1 MNPGVARFPYESQWG
16 DPRCNEALIVRGED
30 PAALHDWARDGYA
43 SADEYR
49 YWASNVCGLACLRS
63 VMRVWRP
70 AAAAATMRDLIDGA
84 TSAGAL
90 IPEAD
95 TVRGLYYRPFL
106 SWIAAEFGL
115 DGEVVEGSTAREHFE
130 SVGRSAFVERSAST
144 GRGVVA
150 IASVTPE
157 IRFPERQNDRVGGH
171 LVLVHGFD
179 GETVSFHNPSGI
191 GATAADASLHVDD
204 FQRFYAGRGMLVR
217 S

>member
-1 MNPGVARFPYESQWG
+1 MNSGHTGFPYESQWG

-49 YWASNVCGLACLRS
+49 YWARNVCGLACLRS

-70 AAAAATMRDLIDGA
+70 AAADATMRDLIDGA
-84 TSAGAL
+84 TAAGAL

-95 TVRGLYYRPFL
+95 AVRGLYYRPFL
-106 SWIAAEFGL
+106 SWIAAAFEL
-115 DGEVVEGSTAREHFE
+115 DGEVVERSTAREHFE
-130 SVGRSAFVERSAST
+130 SIRQAST
-144 GRGVVA
+144 RRGVVA

-157 IRFPERQNDRVGGH
+157 IRYPERQNDRVGGH

-191 GATAADASLHVDD
+191 GATAADASLPVDD

-217 S
+217 R

>member
-1 MNPGVARFPYESQWG
+1 MGVMSFPYESQWG

-30 PAALHDWARDGYA
+30 PAGLHDWARDGYA

-49 YWASNVCGLACLRS
+49 YWARNVCGLACLRS
-63 VMRVWRP
+63 VVRVWRP
-70 AAAAATMRDLIDGA
+70 DAADATMRDLIDGA
-84 TSAGAL
+84 MDAGAL
-90 IPEAD
+90 VPETD

-115 DGEVVEGSTAREHFE
+115 GGEVVEGATAREHFAA
-130 SVGRSAFVERSAST
+130 VGQGVSIGPGTST

-150 IASVTPE
+150 IASVSPE
-157 IRFPERQNDRVGGH
+157 IRYPDRPNARVGGH

-191 GATAADASLHVDD
+191 GATAADASLPVDE
-204 FQRFYAGRGMLVR
+204 FERFYAGRGMLVR
-217 S
+217 E